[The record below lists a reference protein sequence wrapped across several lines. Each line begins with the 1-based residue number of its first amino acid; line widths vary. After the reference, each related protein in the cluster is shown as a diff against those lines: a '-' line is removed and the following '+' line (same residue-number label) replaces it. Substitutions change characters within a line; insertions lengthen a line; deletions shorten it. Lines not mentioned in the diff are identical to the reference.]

1 MIMAMI
7 TFRQIWMSN
16 AFYGKVYGKTGHSE
30 PMIFILL
37 KVTDPLENLLQV
49 TYSRLRKTYTRLF
62 FFQSQ
67 RLKFILGLQ
76 LVIPN
81 FKDESVSW
89 IFYIYFPL
97 ASMCFFHRKHLVFN
111 FVPFIFSII
120 LILKSNCFYITKVIH
135 ATAENTDEKNF

>member
-1 MIMAMI
+1 
-7 TFRQIWMSN
+7 MSN
-16 AFYGKVYGKTGHSE
+16 VFYGKVYGKTGHSE
-30 PMIFILL
+30 PMTFNRL

-49 TYSRLRKTYTRLF
+49 TYSLLRKTYTRLF

-67 RLKFILGLQ
+67 RLKLILGLQ

-89 IFYIYFPL
+89 IFYIYLPL
-97 ASMCFFHRKHLVFN
+97 ASMCFFHKKHSVFN
-111 FVPFIFSII
+111 FVSFIFSII
-120 LILKSNCFYITKVIH
+120 LILKSNCFYITKVMR